1 MYPVDASHPKR
12 CRPQLPSDGRTK
24 HLDTPTLTKLPE
36 TVSKHPKL
44 WWWFRHTPCAQ
55 STHCYLCCHVCFVKI
70 FEFLLYVLNKELLP
84 SKGIQLS
91 ILILIGYTTRYL
103 SISSTTTYLVQLDS
117 YRIIPTM
124 FNIDMYYTFILQLNV
139 SELKREIARQ
149 QLLLHILRHQL
160 KERAELASSI
170 PLLGP

>member
-91 ILILIGYTTRYL
+91 ILIAPYDL
-103 SISSTTTYLVQLDS
+103 SCTYVHITDFSL
-117 YRIIPTM
+117 
-124 FNIDMYYTFILQLNV
+124 FW
-139 SELKREIARQ
+139 REA
-149 QLLLHILRHQL
+149 LLCTYVHNNRHIR
-160 KERAELASSI
+160 LASHWLHHAIYGGHDRTQWFRSS
-170 PLLGP
+170 PWMVSSWGLHRTFKN